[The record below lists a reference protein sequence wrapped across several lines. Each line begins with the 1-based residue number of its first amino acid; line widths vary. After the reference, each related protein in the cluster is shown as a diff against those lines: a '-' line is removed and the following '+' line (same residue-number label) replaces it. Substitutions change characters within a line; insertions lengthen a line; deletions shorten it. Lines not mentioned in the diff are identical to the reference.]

1 MSANEVPAED
11 RTGPKG
17 WAVREMVMAGV
28 IAALVATNGYTLYR
42 SEEAKG
48 ELQNLD
54 ASFRARILSERET
67 TTASNQET
75 RRALD
80 QIAQQLSEAKG
91 ESQAI
96 VQKANQV
103 SFAARQKAEQ
113 LAKRFAEEQKK
124 QQAAFAIQL
133 GELKD
138 TTETANASASTKI
151 SGLLTDVSS
160 VRTDVASTRTDLDRT
175 VSDLRSVRGDLGV
188 QSGLIATNS
197 RELDALKAL
206 GARNYYEFDLAK
218 ASKPQI
224 VGGVTVQ
231 LKRADIKRNRYTIEV
246 LADDKRVEK
255 KDKTVNEPVQ
265 FYSARARVPYEIVVN
280 EVRRDRIVGYLA
292 TPKMQDTR

>member
-1 MSANEVPAED
+1 MRHS
-11 RTGPKG
+11 
-17 WAVREMVMAGV
+17 
-28 IAALVATNGYTLYR
+28 
-42 SEEAKG
+42 
-48 ELQNLD
+48 
-54 ASFRARILSERET
+54 RARIISERET
-67 TTASNQET
+67 NTASNQET

-80 QIAQQLSEAKG
+80 QIAQQLSETKG

-96 VQKANQV
+96 VQKANQA

-113 LAKRFAEEQKK
+113 LAKKFADEANK
-124 QQAAFAIQL
+124 QQVAFAFQL

-138 TTETANASASTKI
+138 TAETASANANTKI

-175 VSDLRSVRGDLGV
+175 VSDLRSMRGDLGV

-197 RELDALKAL
+197 KELDALKAL
-206 GARNYYEFDLAK
+206 GARNYYEFNLAK
-218 ASKPQI
+218 ASKPQV

-231 LKRADIKRNRYTIEV
+231 LKRADTKRNRYTIEV

-265 FYSARARVPYEIVVN
+265 FFSARARVPYEIVVN
-280 EVRRDRIVGYLA
+280 EVKRDRIVGYLA

>member
-1 MSANEVPAED
+1 MSGTEIP
-11 RTGPKG
+11 TGNGSGGG
-17 WAVREMVMAGV
+17 WAVREMVMVGA
-28 IAALVATNGYTLYR
+28 IAALIATNGYTLYR
-42 SEEAKG
+42 SEEAKT
-48 ELQNLD
+48 ELQNVD
-54 ASFRARILSERET
+54 ASFRARIISERET
-67 TTASNQET
+67 NTASNQET

-80 QIAQQLSEAKG
+80 QIAQQLSETKG

-96 VQKANQV
+96 VQKANQA

-113 LAKRFAEEQKK
+113 LAKKFADEANK
-124 QQAAFAIQL
+124 QQVAFAFQL

-138 TTETANASASTKI
+138 TAETASANANTKI

-175 VSDLRSVRGDLGV
+175 VSDLRSMRGDLGV

-197 RELDALKAL
+197 KELDALKAL
-206 GARNYYEFDLAK
+206 GARNYYEFNLAK
-218 ASKPQI
+218 ASKPQV

-231 LKRADIKRNRYTIEV
+231 LKRADTKRNRYTIEV

-265 FYSARARVPYEIVVN
+265 FFSARARVPYEIVVN
-280 EVRRDRIVGYLA
+280 EVKRDRIVGYLA